1 VPAVLEANR
10 NRTVHIL
17 RPDSTPARLR
27 LRTLWVA
34 VAAVALLAA
43 TSLLMARVQDQVR
56 IIGAEAAPQAATA
69 SDLYFALSDLD
80 AQVAR
85 LVLIDNAE
93 ALAGSQI
100 DALGTYRERSL
111 QVDAD
116 LQRALTTA
124 TSDAD
129 RATILTLLN
138 DLAVYRQWAWRAL
151 TVESQLPPQPPGKLP
166 PAALGY
172 YTQATNVLHF
182 ELLPTAK
189 RLRDASQERLDDAY
203 AQQRLTVA
211 LGIGMAVLLGG
222 GLVALLVAMQ
232 IWLARRFRRTLNP
245 ALLTATVI
253 TLGLVV
259 SACVV
264 FGLEDGRL
272 GAARRDS
279 LEPYLALS
287 QAQAVSYDAA
297 ADTSRYLIS
306 AGLAYYRED
315 FSRKSNC
322 LVKGG
327 ACGTAGDEIAGGL
340 AVLAEDRDVLDRWL
354 GYQRDH
360 EQIVGLADS
369 GRTAAAVDS
378 LTGIRRGDA
387 AFDFSYFDA
396 AISRLATGRK
406 QAFDVSLR
414 GAERLL
420 TGWVVIPIVAMGLV
434 LLLLPLGVRKRLK
447 EYR

>member
-1 VPAVLEANR
+1 MPAVLEATR
-10 NRTVHIL
+10 NLTVHIL
-17 RPDSTPARLR
+17 RPDTTPASLR
-27 LRTLWVA
+27 LRVLWVSI
-34 VAAVALLAA
+34 AAVAMLAA
-43 TSLLMARVQDQVR
+43 TSLLMARAQDQVR
-56 IIGAEAAPQAATA
+56 VIGGEAAPQAATA

-85 LVLIDNAE
+85 LVLIDNAD
-93 ALAGSQI
+93 ALAGTQI

-124 TSDAD
+124 TGDDD
-129 RATILTLLN
+129 RATVLELLN

-172 YTQATNVLHF
+172 YTQATNVLHL

-203 AQQRLTVA
+203 AQQRLTEA
-211 LGIGMAVLLGG
+211 LGIGLAVLLGG
-222 GLVALLVAMQ
+222 GLVALLIVLQ
-232 IWLARRFRRTLNP
+232 VWLARRFRRVLNP
-245 ALLTATVI
+245 ALLTATAI

-259 SACVV
+259 AACAV
-264 FGLEDGRL
+264 FILEGARL

-306 AGLAYYRED
+306 ARLGYYRED
-315 FSRKSNC
+315 FTRKSGC

-327 ACGTAGDEIAGGL
+327 QCGTAGDELDGGL
-340 AVLAEDRDVLDRWL
+340 AALAGDQEVLDRWL

-360 EQIVGLADS
+360 DKIVALADS
-369 GRTAAAVDS
+369 GETAAAIDS
-378 LTGIRRGDA
+378 LTGIQRGDA

-396 AISRLATGRK
+396 AIGQIATARK
-406 QAFDVSLR
+406 QAFDASLR
-414 GAERLL
+414 DAERLL
-420 TGWVVIPIVAMGLV
+420 TGWVAIPIAAMGLV
-434 LLLLPLGVRKRLK
+434 LLLVPLGVRKRLR